1 MVDGVNGSKPKAIK
15 QKGKTLVALSAVLL
29 VAVLVVAFVLSSTGK
44 APENENGDD
53 VDTSDEVSEDKLVS
67 GVASEF
73 ILNQSDMGSDWNMS
87 EYTTEINQV
96 IGYPT
101 NLSVTSAAH
110 VKFEQLN
117 STGQVHYWVDVMV
130 LVFDTVDNA
139 SSFYEERTEIHP
151 VDDSNIKP
159 EYRPSY
165 PTLLANVSIGD
176 RGALIDG
183 PHITLGHEAKAIY
196 FIDKNVVCDIIYH
209 DRTSYDPLPNDLL
222 TDLASKVESNIV

>member
-1 MVDGVNGSKPKAIK
+1 MVDGSNGSKPERIK
-15 QKGKTLVALSAVLL
+15 QRGRILVALSAVLV
-29 VAVLVVAFVLSSTGK
+29 VAVLVIAFALSSPGK
-44 APENENGDD
+44 APAGGNEDD
-53 VDTSDEVSEDKLVS
+53 VNTSDGVDEDKLVS
-67 GVASEF
+67 GIASEF
-73 ILNQSDMGSDWNMS
+73 ILNESDMGADWDRS
-87 EYTTEINQV
+87 EFITEIDQV

-101 NLSVTSAAH
+101 NLSVTSAAY

-117 STGQVHYWVDVMV
+117 STGQVHYWVDIMV

-209 DRTSYDPLPNDLL
+209 DRTSYDSLPNELL
-222 TDLASKVESNIV
+222 TDLANKVNAKIA